1 MTSTVS
7 RTARRPKLDPMA
19 RSMVD
24 PVHYSEELQSDAH
37 ALLEENFQAHTV
49 GEPELNSDRLK
60 LWASKIKGSK
70 QWP

>member
-1 MTSTVS
+1 
-7 RTARRPKLDPMA
+7 MA

-60 LWASKIKGSK
+60 FWASKIKGSK